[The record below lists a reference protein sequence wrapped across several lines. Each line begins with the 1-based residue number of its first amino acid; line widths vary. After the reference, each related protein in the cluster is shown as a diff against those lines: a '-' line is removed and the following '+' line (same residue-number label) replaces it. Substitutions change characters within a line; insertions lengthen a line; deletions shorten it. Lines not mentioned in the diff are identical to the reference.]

1 VVTYPLNF
9 INLRTERMNLTRC
22 YKEELRKKKE
32 RLNRERE
39 QILQMVRCYKSKGKK
54 FRPTQNLVLM
64 NLKNDFIINLQN

>member
-1 VVTYPLNF
+1 
-9 INLRTERMNLTRC
+9 MNLTRC

-32 RLNRERE
+32 GLTEKENKFCKWLDA
-39 QILQMVRCYKSKGKK
+39 IKAKDKK